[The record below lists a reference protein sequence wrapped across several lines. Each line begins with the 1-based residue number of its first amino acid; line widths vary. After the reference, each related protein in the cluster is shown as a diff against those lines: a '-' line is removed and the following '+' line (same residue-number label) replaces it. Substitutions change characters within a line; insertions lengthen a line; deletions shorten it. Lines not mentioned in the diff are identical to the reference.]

1 MKVFPWDRWTI
12 LWLDNFQVLAL
23 KKFELYSLVWF
34 LLILWNFSTLSKM
47 TPNKLFILHSV
58 LSCDR
63 DSGRCPKLVKDR
75 LTELHYTLEMGRY
88 QNFNRYLN
96 FYVNQYRLLNFQII
110 SHSLMRQ
117 EPLFQMCTSYMS
129 LKIPCHLLS
138 A

>member
-1 MKVFPWDRWTI
+1 M
-12 LWLDNFQVLAL
+12 
-23 KKFELYSLVWF
+23 VWF

-47 TPNKLFILHSV
+47 TPNKLYILHSV

-96 FYVNQYRLLNFQII
+96 FHVNRYRYLIFQII
-110 SHSLMRQ
+110 FNSLMCQ
-117 EPLFQMCTSYMS
+117 EPLFHMYTSYMS
-129 LKIPCHLLS
+129 LKITCHLLS
-138 A
+138 AQKTSKQHFSLVFPFFIPVYHRLK